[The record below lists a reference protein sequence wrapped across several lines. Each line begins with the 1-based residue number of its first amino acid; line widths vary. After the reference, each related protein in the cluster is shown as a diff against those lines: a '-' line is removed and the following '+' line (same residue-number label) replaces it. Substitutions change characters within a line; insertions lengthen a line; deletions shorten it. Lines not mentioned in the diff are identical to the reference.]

1 MPGTTI
7 MERLARG
14 GVVFDGA
21 MGSLLIARGL
31 EAGAPPEAW
40 NRERPDVVGEI
51 HDAYLDAG
59 ADVVETNTFGGNPV
73 RLAAHDLP
81 ARDVSLNADA
91 LGIAR
96 ASVDARDRGGVQPA
110 RGTGFVALSMG
121 PTGATLPPVGAATES
136 QLREAFEAQLGA
148 VRSAGEPDLV
158 LIETMYDL
166 REALVALAAARAMLP
181 GVAVGVT
188 LALMRTPRG
197 FFTVMGDEASTSF
210 QRLVG
215 EGVDMVGA
223 NCSLGSRDMAA
234 LAPLARSWT
243 TAPLLLQ
250 PNAGQPVARG
260 TSVAYLQS
268 PEDFAADAE
277 RIFEAGANAVGGCC
291 GTTPEFIA
299 KLCKRRPPC
308 TG

>member
-1 MPGTTI
+1 MASTKI

-31 EAGAPPEAW
+31 EAGTPPEVW
-40 NRERPDVVGEI
+40 NRDRADVVGAV

-59 ADVVETNTFGGNPV
+59 ADVIETNTFGGTPL
-73 RLAAHDLP
+73 RLAAHNFP
-81 ARDVSLNADA
+81 ARDVSLNAEG
-91 LGIAR
+91 LRIAR
-96 ASVDARDRGGVQPA
+96 ASVDDRDRVEAGPA
-110 RGTGFVALSMG
+110 RCARLVALSVG
-121 PTGATLPPVGAATES
+121 PTGATLPPVGAATEP
-136 QLREAFEAQLGA
+136 QLREAFEAQLEAARGA
-148 VRSAGEPDLV
+148 GSPDLV

-166 REALVALAAARAMLP
+166 REGLAALAAARASFP

-197 FFTVMGDEASTSF
+197 FFTVMGNEAAAAF
-210 QRLVG
+210 ERLVA
-215 EGVDMVGA
+215 EGADLVGA
-223 NCSLGSRDMAA
+223 NCSLGSSDMVA

-243 TAPLLLQ
+243 SAPLLLQ

-260 TSVAYLQS
+260 KSVAYLQS
-268 PEDFAADAE
+268 PDDFAADAE
-277 RIFEAGANAVGGCC
+277 RIFEAGVNAVGGCC

-299 KLCKRRPPC
+299 QLSQRRRPC
-308 TG
+308 TN